1 MARRETREVG
11 NAGSVERA
19 VLFADLAGFA
29 ALTEAHGDGGAADV
43 AERFSVL
50 AHLSLAGSAQ
60 LVKTIGDAVM
70 IVAAEGHAG
79 VETALSLLRAVD
91 AEPGFPGVRMGLQ
104 VGPVVERGGDV
115 FGATVNVAARLAEHA
130 HIGQL
135 VTTAAVVDLAGPPG
149 EVHVQAL
156 GPTRLKNIAVE
167 LDLFSMA
174 VESHRPTTQVID
186 PVCRMLVD
194 ADDPPARLP
203 WDHRI
208 WSFCSFKCATAFAS
222 DPEHYSEV

>member
-1 MARRETREVG
+1 VG
-11 NAGSVERA
+11 DTGPEERA
-19 VLFADLAGFA
+19 VLFADLAGFT
-29 ALTEAHGDGGAADV
+29 ALTEAHGDGSAADV
-43 AERFSVL
+43 AERFCVL
-50 AHLSLAGSAQ
+50 AGSSLAASAQ

-70 IVAAEGHAG
+70 IVAAHGHDG

-104 VGPVVERGGDV
+104 VGSVVERGGDV

-135 VTTAAVVDLAGPPG
+135 VTTAAVVDLVGPAG
-149 EVHVQAL
+149 ELHVQAL
-156 GPTRLKNIAVE
+156 GPTRLKNVAAALDLYSIAVE
-167 LDLFSMA
+167 THL
-174 VESHRPTTQVID
+174 PTTQVQD
-186 PVCRMLVD
+186 PVCRMFVD

-203 WDHRI
+203 WGDRI

-222 DPEHYSEV
+222 EPERYSQV